1 MGPATPSAPC
11 HPMAFHSP
19 FLGHGVGLRPKH
31 YGDFLSGPA
40 PVDWVEAVSENFMA
54 IGGRPV
60 AVLEKVRQ
68 EVPVALH
75 GVSLS
80 IGSVDP
86 LDDGYLRQL
95 KRLIRRVQPAIVSDH
110 LCWGS
115 HGGRYVH
122 DLWPLPYTEEALRHV
137 VARVIQV
144 QERLGWQILLEN
156 VSSYVAFRESEM
168 TEWEFLSQVAER
180 ADCGIL
186 LDVNNVYVSGRNH
199 GFEPEAYLR
208 GLPPSRIGQI
218 HLAGHSDQGTY
229 LLDSHDGPAPDSVW
243 RLYQTALSLFGKVST
258 LIEWDDRIPELDVLV
273 AESQKAAELERVFSE
288 PVRVSA

>member
-1 MGPATPSAPC
+1 MS
-11 HPMAFHSP
+11 FHSP

-31 YGDFLSGPA
+31 YGAFLSGPS
-40 PVDWVEAVSENFMA
+40 PVEWVEAVSENFMA

-68 EVPVALH
+68 EIPVALH

-86 LDDGYLRQL
+86 LDNGYLRQL
-95 KRLIRRVQPAIVSDH
+95 EQLIRRIQPAIVSDH
-110 LCWGS
+110 FCWGS

-137 VARVIQV
+137 VARVVQV
-144 QERLGWQILLEN
+144 QDLLGRQILLEN
-156 VSSYVAFRESEM
+156 VSSYVAFRASEM
-168 TEWEFLSQVAER
+168 TEWEFLAQVSER

-199 GFEPEAYLR
+199 GFEPEVYLR

-218 HLAGHSDQGTY
+218 HLAGHSDHGKY

-243 RLYQTALSLFGKVST
+243 SLYRTALSLFGRVST

-273 AESQKAAELERVFSE
+273 TESRNAAEIERALFT
-288 PVRVSA
+288 PQWVSA